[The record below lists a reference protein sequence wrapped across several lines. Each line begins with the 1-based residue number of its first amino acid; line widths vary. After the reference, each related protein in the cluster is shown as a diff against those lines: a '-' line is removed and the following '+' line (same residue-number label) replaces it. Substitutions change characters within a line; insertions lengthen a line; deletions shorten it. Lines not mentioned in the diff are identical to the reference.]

1 MLNCSRRICE
11 FLRRRQASMM
21 SRWNILRLVFLV
33 LVAALVSG
41 GARGADSKTTS
52 NDFKT
57 TSDSKTTAD
66 SKAPTELKTSTVSPV
81 GLGVPFAIGD
91 LDGDLRPDLANI
103 QTGRSDVSQTDYWI
117 QLQLTAA
124 ERQTILVV
132 APTGGLQI
140 VARDVNGDDALD
152 LVLTTAWLKEPVA
165 ILLNDGHGVFSRVD
179 PRAFPGAF
187 QEPETNWLVPAE
199 PVQSFVG
206 IPLQTRA
213 GQLSA
218 GVRLPYPR
226 SSIDA
231 VLSSDAGFI
240 LCAFFVSNLGRAP
253 PSEIPSL

>member
-1 MLNCSRRICE
+1 MGGGFFGKGGVVSWFIHTGRFTERMNVTCSRRICE
-11 FLRRRQASMM
+11 LSARRHAGPMSWRNMTRLAFL
-21 SRWNILRLVFLV
+21 I
-33 LVAALVSG
+33 LVAALAGG
-41 GARGADSKTTS
+41 GARGADSRPGV
-52 NDFKT
+52 N
-57 TSDSKTTAD
+57 SKTSA
-66 SKAPTELKTSTVSPV
+66 SSKTSTDSPA
-81 GLGVPFAIGD
+81 GLGLPFAIGD

-132 APTGGLQI
+132 GPTGGLQI
-140 VARDVNGDDALD
+140 VARDVNGDNALD

-187 QEPETNWLVPAE
+187 QEPETNWRVPAE
-199 PVQSFVG
+199 PVLNVVG
-206 IPLQTRA
+206 IPLQPRA

-226 SSIDA
+226 SLIDA
-231 VLSSDAGFI
+231 ALSPDDGFP
-240 LCAFFVSNLGRAP
+240 LSAFF
-253 PSEIPSL
+253 